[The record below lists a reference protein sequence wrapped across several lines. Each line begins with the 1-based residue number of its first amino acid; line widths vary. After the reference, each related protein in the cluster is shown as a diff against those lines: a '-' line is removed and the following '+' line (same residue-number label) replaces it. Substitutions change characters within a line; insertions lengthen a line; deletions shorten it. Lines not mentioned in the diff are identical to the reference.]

1 MAFCRTGAGVAVACV
16 ARQQVRPCFVA
27 VEPVGLALKLGR
39 IAAARRTVADFA
51 AARMAAAS
59 AALLAKLAGVAQHY
73 LILPLAAFDTAAA
86 FEARAFR
93 SAADRLEDRK
103 GYLDS

>member
-1 MAFCRTGAGVAVACV
+1 M

-39 IAAARRTVADFA
+39 IVAERRTVADFA

-59 AALLAKLAGVAQHY
+59 AALLAKPAGVAARRR
-73 LILPLAAFDTAAA
+73 LILPSAAFDTAAA

-93 SAADRLEDRK
+93 SAVYRLEGRK

>member
-1 MAFCRTGAGVAVACV
+1 MAVACV

-51 AARMAAAS
+51 AART

>member
-1 MAFCRTGAGVAVACV
+1 M

-27 VEPVGLALKLGR
+27 VEPVGLALRLGR
-39 IAAARRTVADFA
+39 IVAERRTVADFA

-59 AALLAKLAGVAQHY
+59 AGRLAKLAARRR
-73 LILPLAAFDTAAA
+73 LILPSAAFDTAAA

-93 SAADRLEDRK
+93 SAVDRLEDRK